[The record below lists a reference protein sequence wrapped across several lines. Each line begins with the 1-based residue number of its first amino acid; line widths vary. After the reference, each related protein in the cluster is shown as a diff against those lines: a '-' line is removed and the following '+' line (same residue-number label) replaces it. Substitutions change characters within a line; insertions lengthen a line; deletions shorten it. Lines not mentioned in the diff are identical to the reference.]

1 MGYDN
6 KYSGAVVVDLETA
19 PLSDAA
25 DYIESVA
32 APSNYKDPVKIAA
45 YAKEKQAETVDR
57 ASLDPDLC
65 RIVCLGYQ
73 FEHMEVV
80 HVIPAENE
88 LHEQNALTL
97 FWREV
102 ASKRLIGF
110 NILGFDALVLLRRSL
125 YLNVKAPRLQVDRFK
140 HPQIIDLMDE
150 LSFGRQERRH
160 GLKLYAKRF
169 GLKVVEDGISGAQIP
184 SLVAAGEWGQVA
196 AHCEA
201 DVRATGLLAARLG
214 HFRGVSEPAGVL

>member
-1 MGYDN
+1 MGYEN
-6 KYSGAVVVDLETA
+6 EYSGAVVVDLETA
-19 PLSDAA
+19 PLEDAA
-25 DYIESVA
+25 DYIEAVS

-73 FEHMEVV
+73 FEESDVQV
-80 HVIPAENE
+80 FPARDEAYERAMLEN
-88 LHEQNALTL
+88 
-97 FWREV
+97 FWREIG
-102 ASKRLIGF
+102 SHRLIGF

-160 GLKLYAKRF
+160 GLQFYIKRF
-169 GLKVVEDGISGAQIP
+169 GLAVPQDGVSGAQIP
-184 SLVAAGEWGQVA
+184 SLVASGEWDKVS

-214 HFRGVSEPAGVL
+214 HFRAVAEPAEVL